1 MVTIDAVACRS
12 GQKGVSV
19 QIYYFLPIVLIV
31 AAVAY
36 SFMMRRKLQNMS
48 PEEAAE
54 RFHAAYA
61 GYFNLAEGEKV
72 VGAWGGTE
80 FQGAQGAARQLAGA
94 ALNAVSANV
103 IGVSTYVPNVQVGLT
118 STGRVV
124 ISREYSELGQ
134 RGNYKQIAAFAPGT
148 RALGAAAAHP
158 GADLGRPPTNPYNPT
173 VSLEFVQLRSPTGE
187 IYEAWMSPQGGRTG
201 QPGFHSILTVLG

>member
-1 MVTIDAVACRS
+1 MY
-12 GQKGVSV
+12 
-19 QIYYFLPIVLIV
+19 IYYFLPVVLIG

-36 SFMMRRKLQNMS
+36 SLMMRRKVQNMS

-54 RFHAAYA
+54 RFNDTYA
-61 GYFNLAEGEKV
+61 GYFALAEGEKV

-80 FQGAQGAARQLAGA
+80 FQGAQGTARQLAGA

-103 IGVSTYVPNVQVGLT
+103 VGVSTYVPNVQVGLT
-118 STGRVV
+118 STGRIV

-134 RGNYKQIAAFAPGT
+134 RGNYKQFAAFAPGT

-158 GADLGRPPTNPYNPT
+158 GADLGRPPNNPYNPM

-187 IYEAWMSPQGGRTG
+187 TYEAWMSPQGVHTG